1 MTAFLTWL
9 WHQASY
15 AYTWFGSSFSGYLNT
30 VRSVWGWIVDQANN
44 AYDRATYWAA
54 GEIRAVKQSIS
65 DIDLWWSGQ
74 LAAVRTYASG
84 LMAPVWGWII
94 SYYNLAIDYVNG
106 QIAAVKAWVNDTLKP
121 ALNNLRAWVTQQIT
135 NSLNDILNRY
145 AWLTVIKDRLGILAS
160 TWTDNLLANTIDL
173 VNTQRANIKTFFH
186 DPAGFILSLLW
197 SRFIEYSCYAIA
209 YALGTVAESLPPL
222 PGWGHSGGPIII
234 PDYPFPG
241 TIPGGLA
248 RPLTSLYVSGYI
260 FGPNHPGTDFG
271 IVDAQAV
278 FAANS
283 GTVGD
288 AGWVDYGF
296 GFTIT
301 ISGDPW
307 WTRYGH
313 LKQVLVYSGQ
323 QVSAGQLIA
332 YGDSTGHTTGSHLH
346 FEIKRGGV
354 YLDPLSVLGLGG

>member
-1 MTAFLTWL
+1 MTAFLSWL
-9 WHQASY
+9 WHVASY
-15 AYTWFGSSFSGYLNT
+15 VYTWFSNSFSNYLNT
-30 VRSVWGWIVDQANN
+30 VINVWGWIVDQANN
-44 AYDRATYWAA
+44 AYNRATYWAA

-65 DIDLWWSGQ
+65 DIAIWWSGQ
-74 LAAVRTYASG
+74 LASVGEYARG

-94 SYYNLAIDYVNG
+94 SYYNLAINYVIW
-106 QIAAVKAWVNDTLKP
+106 QITTVKDWVNNTLAP
-121 ALNNLRAWVTQQIT
+121 ALDHLRAWATIEFENRQ
-135 NSLNDILNRY
+135 NNILSWFN
-145 AWLTVIKDRLGILAS
+145 WLSGIKDRLGLLAS
-160 TWTDNLLANTIDL
+160 TWTNDLLVNTIDL
-173 VNTQRANIKTFFH
+173 VNTQLANIKTFFH
-186 DPAGFILSLLW
+186 DPAGFILSVLW

-222 PGWGHSGGPIII
+222 PAWGHSGGPITI
-234 PDYPFPG
+234 PDYPSPG

-248 RPLTSLYVSGYI
+248 RPLASLYVSGYI

-332 YGDSTGHTTGSHLH
+332 YGDSTGHSTGSHLH
-346 FEIKRGGV
+346 FEIKRSGV